1 MPGTIPQ
8 GQVRNQM
15 AIGCDWF
22 PTIATYCGAKLPNRK
37 YDGKS
42 LTDIIQSGEADSPHD
57 HLFWLLGNPKS
68 GQWAVRQGPW
78 KLLGNARDRGIPRN
92 APTVDKL
99 FLANLDV
106 NEGEETNLES
116 KHPEVVAT
124 LQAIRDKHVA
134 DIVRQN
140 ELRQKAK

>member
-1 MPGTIPQ
+1 
-8 GQVRNQM
+8 
-15 AIGCDWF
+15 
-22 PTIATYCGAKLPNRK
+22 RK